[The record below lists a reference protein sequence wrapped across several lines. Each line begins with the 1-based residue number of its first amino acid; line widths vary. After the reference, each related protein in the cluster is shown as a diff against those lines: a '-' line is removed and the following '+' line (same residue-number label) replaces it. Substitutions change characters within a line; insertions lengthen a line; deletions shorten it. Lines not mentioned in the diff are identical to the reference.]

1 MVPSQVLLLAS
12 QADPIQM
19 KLIVK
24 RELISF
30 VFVMLHGSYSSP
42 VCLHYIILSL
52 SLSLSMY
59 VCMYV
64 YRKVGRF
71 HESYDDKNCKNGGHL
86 EPN

>member
-1 MVPSQVLLLAS
+1 MVLVPAQVLLLAS

-42 VCLHYIILSL
+42 VCLHYLILSL
-52 SLSLSMY
+52 SLSL
-59 VCMYV
+59 CMYV